1 MLIILTKYIRQ
12 MAPLWPMPPYNSLN
26 SLREIK
32 FFTLFFSELT
42 LSQNNLSINNI
53 FSNLNSD

>member
-1 MLIILTKYIRQ
+1 

>member
-1 MLIILTKYIRQ
+1 
-12 MAPLWPMPPYNSLN
+12 MAYAPLN

-32 FFTLFFSELT
+32 FFTLFSSELT